1 MYRLQQHQVHL
12 ELCVSL
18 FLRPEIERDR
28 GNFIHHRISQSIAS
42 QVHRL
47 DVVPAG
53 VAAFHAY
60 MFELLRRIDRKFR
73 VVLFSASRTND
84 SPELPLAQTERTHQR
99 ALSTV
104 SQWPQNAHSR
114 FARAEGTQTR
124 RGPCLPLPCSLP
136 DEFRVGLEKRPREEF
151 LVSVSFVF
159 TSNERK
165 SISCPKGTQ
174 QLALAVCSLIPQF
187 ASCCRNRAGT
197 DSLDQGQESRKTI
210 DRHEEAQHLG
220 GKRVLVSQL
229 FGPRNPPLVQG
240 LRHGRDYRPQRPGAQ
255 CPQRRLRQF
264 DAIRS
269 AAKTP
274 SD

>member
-18 FLRPEIERDR
+18 FLRPEIERNR

-47 DVVPAG
+47 DVVPS
-53 VAAFHAY
+53 VIAAFHAH

-124 RGPCLPLPCSLP
+124 RGPGLPLHFSLP

-159 TSNERK
+159 TSNDRK

-174 QLALAVCSLIPQF
+174 QLALAVRSLIPQLT
-187 ASCCRNRAGT
+187 SCCRNRAGT
-197 DSLDQGQESRKTI
+197 DSRDQGQESRKAFDNLRRQGLCERSALLLTLYRFLGRTVRLALKTS
-210 DRHEEAQHLG
+210 DRHEEVQHLG
-220 GKRVLVSQL
+220 GKRILSGQF
-229 FGPRNPPLVQG
+229 FGPRNPPL
-240 LRHGRDYRPQRPGAQ
+240 AQ
-255 CPQRRLRQF
+255 AL
-264 DAIRS
+264 
-269 AAKTP
+269 
-274 SD
+274 